1 MTRSRIIFAPRTIVG
16 ALLKFSAVA
25 ALVVLVSPALRTR
38 AAPHVEPLVNPFR
51 RITVADRVNS
61 LARLVEK
68 EIHRT
73 GEAPQPRDLAGILK
87 RMYPGRDDAALD
99 PWGRKFLL
107 RRRAGSFHV
116 LSTGPDRRQGTSDD
130 ILSDPLPIPD

>member
-1 MTRSRIIFAPRTIVG
+1 MTRPRIIFAPRTIVG

-25 ALVVLVSPALRTR
+25 ALLLLVSPALRTR
-38 AAPHVEPLVNPFR
+38 AAPHVEPLVNPLR
-51 RITVADRVNS
+51 RITVGDRVNNM
-61 LARLVEK
+61 ARLVEK

-87 RMYPGRDDAALD
+87 RMYPGRDDATLD

-107 RRRAGSFHV
+107 RRRAGTFHV

-130 ILSDPLPIPD
+130 IVSDPLPIPD

>member
-16 ALLKFSAVA
+16 ALLKLSAVA
-25 ALVVLVSPALRTR
+25 ALLLLVSPALRTR
-38 AAPHVEPLVNPFR
+38 AAPHVEPLVNPIR
-51 RITVADRVNS
+51 RITVGDRVNN

-87 RMYPGRDDAALD
+87 RMYPGRDDATLD
-99 PWGRKFLL
+99 PWGRRFLL
-107 RRRAGSFHV
+107 RRRAGTFHV

-130 ILSDPLPIPD
+130 IVSDPLPIPD